1 MMRLPFPLAAFVSD
15 FAPSREGIVD
25 WEMID
30 PTVLSAVNKSQQERK
45 DAL

>member
-1 MMRLPFPLAAFVSD
+1 MRLPFPLAAFASN
-15 FAPSREGIVD
+15 FTPSRRAIVD

-30 PTVLSAVNKSQQERK
+30 PAVLSAVNKSQPERK